1 MIYIDMIVVLAIAIY
16 MIALAV
22 LTIFGALGNKGAQK
36 MADDMIGTKPILV
49 ILCVA
54 FVIMIVNII
63 VVKS

>member
-1 MIYIDMIVVLAIAIY
+1 MIYVDMIVVLAIAIY
-16 MIALAV
+16 MIALGV
-22 LTIFGALGNKGAQK
+22 LTMFGAFGSKGVQK
-36 MADDMIGTKPILV
+36 MADDMMGTKPILI

>member
-1 MIYIDMIVVLAIAIY
+1 MIYVDMIVVLAIAIY
-16 MIALAV
+16 MIALGV
-22 LTIFGALGNKGAQK
+22 LTMFGAFGNKGAQN
-36 MADDMIGTKPILV
+36 MADDMMGTKPILL

>member
-1 MIYIDMIVVLAIAIY
+1 MIYIDMIVVLAITIY
-16 MIALAV
+16 MIALAI
-22 LTIFGALGNKGAQK
+22 LTIFGAFGNKGAQK
-36 MADDMIGTKPILV
+36 MADDMMGTKPILV

>member
-36 MADDMIGTKPILV
+36 IADDMIGTKPILV

>member
-16 MIALAV
+16 MIALAI
-22 LTIFGALGNKGAQK
+22 LTMFGALGNKGAQK
-36 MADDMIGTKPILV
+36 MADDMMGTKPILV

>member
-36 MADDMIGTKPILV
+36 MADDMMGTKPILV